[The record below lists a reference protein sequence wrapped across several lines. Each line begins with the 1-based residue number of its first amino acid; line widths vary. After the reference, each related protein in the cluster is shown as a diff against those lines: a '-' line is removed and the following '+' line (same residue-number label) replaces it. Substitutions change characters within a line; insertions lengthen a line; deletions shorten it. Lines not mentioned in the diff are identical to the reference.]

1 MDKAIEKLKLLKN
14 IYHDYEEVVVGE
26 ELKVKLK
33 LLNSEEETQ
42 VHSHAM
48 NNFEQGLA
56 YLYAVKRETLC
67 NAIVSLND
75 TELPEIIEDVDS
87 AGNKENVTRNLWLR
101 ENIIKGWNQMLVDE
115 IWHGYTRLMNR
126 VEVKINGGLKE
137 EQNEEDSD
145 NE

>member
-75 TELPEIIEDVDS
+75 TELPEIIEDVDA

-126 VEVKINGGLKE
+126 LEVKINGGLKE

>member
-75 TELPEIIEDVDS
+75 TELPEIIEDVDA